1 MSYGLLD
8 IANETRRQGL
18 QGLEEADKREQQRV
32 IANKQMEAQQKA
44 QKTTNMATGAA
55 SGALIGAQYGAAAG
69 PWGAVIGAGIGL
81 IAGSFF

>member
-32 IANKQMEAQQKA
+32 IANKQMEEQRKA

-55 SGALIGAQYGAAAG
+55 SGALIGSQIYPGIG
-69 PWGAVIGAGIGL
+69 TVIGAGIGL